1 MDHFPRSLHQPAM
14 QAITFA
20 PPNQPP
26 PDGSRFLIDN
36 SQDSDRTDTNIAFM
50 KGPKRKRLAKA
61 CDACHKS
68 KRRCDG
74 TAPCSNCYFA
84 SKKCTYTD
92 ASGRPVPA
100 PRPRK
105 GDNTDALADSRQ
117 GSYATYPDGTQ
128 GNQPSFVVPAL
139 HQDEALGAQVDPD
152 EDIPSRKRF
161 RPDPGQST
169 SPTETPLRGLA
180 PPSLPSTERSLERD
194 PSLTREL
201 VQLFFAHRQ
210 PQRMVIHEPSFHHA
224 LSHGLVPPYLL
235 LSICALAAPLSQ
247 RPCFKEGGS
256 RFAGEVFFQEAMSL
270 MFDKDQNLICER
282 NLATAQALCLLQLH
296 DRMAKSSW
304 RGQYHV
310 YALEVI
316 EQLGAYQADNPIL
329 TPAPSLEF
337 IDAAIERECARRVFW
352 LIYISDALGSVL
364 YRRPILADDSQLKI
378 RLPVDETTFLFTV
391 HDAVPEYL
399 NKPSPLSRSE
409 TGQLTRVLAIHEK
422 IEKAMDDFN
431 NRESGKHPVN
441 ILLDLDAK
449 LNAWDGSLPDSL
461 CFTDENLAIHMSL
474 FATNS
479 NVGAWCFCAMHII
492 HCSCVFALNQAR
504 KRCRTAIPGGPTWAR
519 ERLNK
524 ILAALGDR
532 AKKSILLGVAIWPLF
547 KYCNGED
554 PRLLEWSSQFEE
566 VYGVRIQDLAPPAPD
581 YTNNVRPPPPAEG
594 RMHPAASSSGG
605 SHDSTPVPSH
615 SQEATVPQIAASPV
629 YAPPGRLPPDARL
642 FGQPSFGD
650 VRAHAHPPLPPQ
662 PDPREK
668 RNIAHDAN
676 IDPALQMP
684 PNPRHLNTEPV
695 SAVSPAL
702 SLPSL
707 KSSGLLDWQR
717 ANEANPSPSSAGWQ
731 ASGQHLP
738 APSQGSR
745 DATGSPFPSASH
757 VDYSTRP
764 AVATASTGMPVG
776 LPWLA
781 SESTVS
787 RSS

>member
-1 MDHFPRSLHQPAM
+1 MDHFARSLQQPAM

-26 PDGSRFLIDN
+26 PDGSRFLVDN
-36 SQDSDRTDTNIAFM
+36 SQDSDRMDANIAFM

-105 GDNTDALADSRQ
+105 GDNTDAPADPRQ
-117 GSYATYPDGTQ
+117 GSYATHPDGTQ
-128 GNQPSFVVPAL
+128 GNQPSFTVHAL
-139 HQDEALGAQVDPD
+139 QKDEALGTHVDPD

-161 RPDPGQST
+161 RPDLGQST
-169 SPTETPLRGLA
+169 SPIETSLRGLA
-180 PPSLPSTERSLERD
+180 PPPLPNTERSLERD

-201 VQLFFAHRQ
+201 VHLFFAHRQ
-210 PQRMVIHEPSFHHA
+210 PQRMIIHEPSFHHA
-224 LSHGLVPPYLL
+224 LSHGLVPSYLL
-235 LSICALAAPLSQ
+235 LAICALAAPLSQ

-256 RFAGEVFFQEAMSL
+256 RFAGEVFFQEAVSL
-270 MFDKDQNLICER
+270 MFDKDQNLICDR

-310 YALEVI
+310 YAFEII
-316 EQLGAYQADNPIL
+316 EQLGVYRADNPIL
-329 TPAPSLEF
+329 TPTPSLEF
-337 IDAAIERECARRVFW
+337 IDASIERECARRIFW
-352 LIYISDALGSVL
+352 LIHITDVLGSVL
-364 YRRPILADDSQLKI
+364 YQRPMLAEESQLKL

-391 HDAVPEYL
+391 HDAIPEYL
-399 NKPSPLSRSE
+399 DKPSPLSRSE
-409 TGQLTRVLAIHEK
+409 TGQLTRVLSIHER
-422 IEKAMDDFN
+422 IEKAMEEFE

-441 ILLDLDAK
+441 TLLDLDNK
-449 LNAWDGSLPDSL
+449 LNAWDRSLPESL
-461 CFTDENLAIHMSL
+461 RFTDENFATQMAL

-479 NVGAWCFCAMHII
+479 NMGAWCFCVMHII
-492 HCSCVFALNQAR
+492 HCSCVYALNHAR

-519 ERLNK
+519 ERLYK

-532 AKKSILLGVAIWPLF
+532 AKKSILLALAIWPLF
-547 KYCNGED
+547 KYCKERTQ
-554 PRLLEWSSQFEE
+554 RLHEWSSQVEE
-566 VYGVRIQDLAPPAPD
+566 MFGVRIPDLAPPPPD
-581 YTNNVRPPPPAEG
+581 YTNN
-594 RMHPAASSSGG
+594 STISTWQSNSGG

-615 SQEATVPQIAASPV
+615 SPEAAAPQIATSPV
-629 YAPPGRLPPDARL
+629 YPPPVRPPPDARF
-642 FGQPSFGD
+642 FGQPPFGD
-650 VRAHAHPPLPPQ
+650 VRAHAHPPPPPQ
-662 PDPREK
+662 PDSREK

-684 PNPRHLNTEPV
+684 PNPRHMNTEPV
-695 SAVSPAL
+695 AVVSPAL

-717 ANEANPSPSSAGWQ
+717 ANEGNPSPSSASWQ

-738 APSQGSR
+738 AASQGSR
-745 DATGSPFPSASH
+745 DETGSPFPSAPQ

-764 AVATASTGMPVG
+764 TVATASTSMPVG

>member
-1 MDHFPRSLHQPAM
+1 MDQFPRSLQQPAM

-26 PDGSRFLIDN
+26 PDGSRFLVDTP
-36 SQDSDRTDTNIAFM
+36 QDSDRMDANIAFM

-105 GDNTDALADSRQ
+105 GDNTDAPADPRQ
-117 GSYATYPDGTQ
+117 ASYATYPDGTQ
-128 GNQPSFVVPAL
+128 GHQPSFTVHAL
-139 HQDEALGAQVDPD
+139 QNDETQVDPD

-161 RPDPGQST
+161 RPDLGQST
-169 SPTETPLRGLA
+169 SPIETSLRGLA
-180 PPSLPSTERSLERD
+180 PPPLPSTERSLERD

-201 VQLFFAHRQ
+201 VHLFFAHRQ

-224 LSHGLVPPYLL
+224 LTHGLVPSYLL

-256 RFAGEVFFQEAMSL
+256 RFAGEVFFQEAVSL

-310 YALEVI
+310 YAFEII
-316 EQLGAYQADNPIL
+316 EQLGVYQADNPIL
-329 TPAPSLEF
+329 TPAPSPEF
-337 IDAAIERECARRVFW
+337 IDASIERECARRIFW
-352 LIYISDALGSVL
+352 LIHITDVLGSVL
-364 YRRPILADDSQLKI
+364 YQRPMLAEESQLKL

-391 HDAVPEYL
+391 HDAIPEYL
-399 NKPSPLSRSE
+399 DRPSPLSRSE
-409 TGQLTRVLAIHEK
+409 TGQLTRVLSIHGK
-422 IEKAMDDFN
+422 IEKTMEQFE
-431 NRESGKHPVN
+431 NRESGKHPVSA
-441 ILLDLDAK
+441 LLDLDNK
-449 LNAWDGSLPDSL
+449 LNAWYGSLPDSL
-461 CFTDENLAIHMSL
+461 CFTDENFATQMAL

-479 NVGAWCFCAMHII
+479 NMGAWCFCVMHII
-492 HCSCVFALNQAR
+492 HCSCVYALDHAR
-504 KRCRTAIPGGPTWAR
+504 KRCRTAMPGGPTGAH
-519 ERLNK
+519 ERLYK

-532 AKKSILLGVAIWPLF
+532 AKKSILLALAIWPLF
-547 KYCNGED
+547 KYSKE
-554 PRLLEWSSQFEE
+554 RTSKLYEWSGQVEE
-566 VYGVRIQDLAPPAPD
+566 MFGVRIPDLAPMPPD
-581 YTNNVRPPPPAEG
+581 YTNDVRPPPSAEG
-594 RMHPAASSSGG
+594 RMHSGG
-605 SHDSTPVPSH
+605 SHGSTPVPSH
-615 SQEATVPQIAASPV
+615 SPEAAASQIATSPV
-629 YAPPGRLPPDARL
+629 YSPPVRPPPDARF
-642 FGQPSFGD
+642 FGQPPFGD
-650 VRAHAHPPLPPQ
+650 VRAHAHPPPPPQ

-684 PNPRHLNTEPV
+684 PNPRHMNTEPV
-695 SAVSPAL
+695 AAVSPAL

-717 ANEANPSPSSAGWQ
+717 ANEGNPSPSSASWQ

-745 DATGSPFPSASH
+745 DETGSPFPSAPH

-764 AVATASTGMPVG
+764 AVATASTSTPVG

>member
-1 MDHFPRSLHQPAM
+1 MDHFARSLQQPAI

-26 PDGSRFLIDN
+26 PDGSRFLIDTP
-36 SQDSDRTDTNIAFM
+36 QDPDRADTNIAFM

-105 GDNTDALADSRQ
+105 GGNTDAPPDPRQ
-117 GSYATYPDGTQ
+117 GSCVTYPENIQ
-128 GNQPSFVVPAL
+128 GNQPSFVVHGL
-139 HQDEALGAQVDPD
+139 QQDEVLGTQVDPD

-161 RPDPGQST
+161 RPDLGQST
-169 SPTETPLRGLA
+169 SPVETSFRGLA
-180 PPSLPSTERSLERD
+180 PPSLPSTQRSLERD

-201 VQLFFAHRQ
+201 VHLFFAHRQ
-210 PQRMVIHEPSFHHA
+210 PQRMIIHEPSFHHA
-224 LSHGLVPPYLL
+224 LSHGLVPSYLL

-256 RFAGEVFFQEAMSL
+256 RFAGEVFFSEAMSI
-270 MFDKDQNLICER
+270 MFDKGQNLICER

-304 RGQYHV
+304 TGQYHV
-310 YALEVI
+310 YALDII
-316 EQLGAYQADNPIL
+316 EQLGVYQADNPIL
-329 TPAPSLEF
+329 TPTPSLEF
-337 IDAAIERECARRVFW
+337 IDASIERECARRVFW
-352 LIYISDALGSVL
+352 LIHISDALGSVL
-364 YRRPILADDSQLKI
+364 YRRPILAEESQLKL

-399 NKPSPLSRSE
+399 DKPSPSSRSE
-409 TGQLTRVLAIHEK
+409 TGQLIRVLSIHER
-422 IEKAMDDFN
+422 IEKTMDEFN
-431 NRESGKHPVN
+431 KRESGRHPVN
-441 ILLDLDAK
+441 ALLDLDTK
-449 LNAWDGSLPDSL
+449 LNAWDESLPDSL
-461 CFTDENLAIHMSL
+461 CFTDENLAIQMSL
-474 FATNS
+474 FATSS

-504 KRCRTAIPGGPTWAR
+504 MRCRTAMPGGPTWAR
-519 ERLNK
+519 ERLTK

-532 AKKSILLGVAIWPLF
+532 AKKSIILGVALWPLS
-547 KYCNGED
+547 KYCGD
-554 PRLLEWSSQFEE
+554 KSQRLMELSSEFEE
-566 VYGVRIQDLAPPAPD
+566 AFGVRIQDLAPPVPD
-581 YTNNVRPPPPAEG
+581 YTDDVQPAEG
-594 RMHPAASSSGG
+594 MHPVASNSGG
-605 SHDSTPVPSH
+605 SHGSTPVS
-615 SQEATVPQIAASPV
+615 SNSLDAAAPQLAASPV
-629 YAPPGRLPPDARL
+629 YAPPGRPSPDARF

-650 VRAHAHPPLPPQ
+650 VRAHAHPPHPPQ

-668 RNIAHDAN
+668 RNIPHDAN

-684 PNPRHLNTEPV
+684 PNSRQMNTEPV

-717 ANEANPSPSSAGWQ
+717 ANEGNSSPSSASWQ

-738 APSQGSR
+738 APCQGSR
-745 DATGSPFPSASH
+745 DTTGPPFPSASH
-757 VDYSTRP
+757 IDYSTRP
-764 AVATASTGMPVG
+764 AMATASTSMPVG

-787 RSS
+787 RLS

>member
-1 MDHFPRSLHQPAM
+1 MDHFPRSLQQPAI

-26 PDGSRFLIDN
+26 PDGARFLIDT
-36 SQDSDRTDTNIAFM
+36 SQDPDRTDTNIAFM

-105 GDNTDALADSRQ
+105 GNNTNVPPDPRQ
-117 GSYATYPDGTQ
+117 GSCATYPDGAQ
-128 GNQPSFVVPAL
+128 GNQPSFVVHAL
-139 HQDEALGAQVDPD
+139 QQDEALGTQVDPD
-152 EDIPSRKRF
+152 EDVLPRKRF
-161 RPDPGQST
+161 RPDLGQSASPIET
-169 SPTETPLRGLA
+169 SLRGLA
-180 PPSLPSTERSLERD
+180 PPSLPTTQRSLERD

-201 VQLFFAHRQ
+201 VHLFFADRQ
-210 PQRMVIHEPSFHHA
+210 PQRMIIHEPSFHHA
-224 LSHGLVPPYLL
+224 LSHGLVPPHLL
-235 LSICALAAPLSQ
+235 LSVCALAAPLSQ
-247 RPCFKEGGS
+247 RPCFKERGS

-304 RGQYHV
+304 RGNYHV

-316 EQLGAYQADNPIL
+316 EQLGVYKADNPIL
-329 TPAPSLEF
+329 TPTPSLEF
-337 IDAAIERECARRVFW
+337 IDASIERECARRIFW
-352 LIYISDALGSVL
+352 LIYICDTMGSVL
-364 YRRPILADDSQLKI
+364 YQRPMLADEAQLKL

-399 NKPSPLSRSE
+399 DNPSSSSRSE
-409 TGQLTRVLAIHEK
+409 TGQLIRVLSIHEK
-422 IEKAMDDFN
+422 IERTMDVFN
-431 NRESGKHPVN
+431 ERESGRHPVTVN
-441 ILLDLDAK
+441 TLLDLDAK

-461 CFTDENLAIHMSL
+461 CFTDENLAIQMSL
-474 FATNS
+474 FATSS

-504 KRCRTAIPGGPTWAR
+504 KRCRTGMPGGPTWAH

-524 ILAALGDR
+524 IIAALGGR
-532 AKKSILLGVAIWPLF
+532 AKKTIILAIAIWPLS
-547 KYCNGED
+547 KYCQDNS
-554 PRLLEWSSQFEE
+554 PRFLELSSAVEE
-566 VYGVRIQDLAPPAPD
+566 VFGVRIHDLATPAPD
-581 YTNNVRPPPPAEG
+581 YTDDVQPAED
-594 RMHPAASSSGG
+594 MLPVVSSSGG
-605 SHDSTPVPSH
+605 SHGSTPVS
-615 SQEATVPQIAASPV
+615 SNSLEIVTPQIAASPV
-629 YAPPGRLPPDARL
+629 YAPPGRPPPDARF

-668 RNIAHDAN
+668 RNIPHDAN

-684 PNPRHLNTEPV
+684 PNPRHMITEPV
-695 SAVSPAL
+695 PAVSPAL

-717 ANEANPSPSSAGWQ
+717 ANEGIPSPSSASWQ
-731 ASGQHLP
+731 ASGQHIP
-738 APSQGSR
+738 APSQSSR
-745 DATGSPFPSASH
+745 DATGSTFPSASH
-757 VDYSTRP
+757 VDYSTRS
-764 AVATASTGMPVG
+764 AVATASTSMPVG

>member
-1 MDHFPRSLHQPAM
+1 MDQFPRSLQQPAM

-26 PDGSRFLIDN
+26 PDGSRFLVDTP
-36 SQDSDRTDTNIAFM
+36 QDSDRMDANIAFM

-105 GDNTDALADSRQ
+105 GDNTDAPADPRQ
-117 GSYATYPDGTQ
+117 ASYATYPDGTQ
-128 GNQPSFVVPAL
+128 GHQPSFTVHAL
-139 HQDEALGAQVDPD
+139 QNDETQVDPD

-161 RPDPGQST
+161 RPDLGQST
-169 SPTETPLRGLA
+169 SPIENPLRGLA
-180 PPSLPSTERSLERD
+180 PPTLPSTERSLERD

-201 VQLFFAHRQ
+201 VHLFFAHRQ

-247 RPCFKEGGS
+247 RPCFKEGRS

-304 RGQYHV
+304 RGQYHA

-316 EQLGAYQADNPIL
+316 EQLGVYQADNPIL
-329 TPAPSLEF
+329 TPTPSLEF
-337 IDAAIERECARRVFW
+337 IDASIERECARRVFW

-364 YRRPILADDSQLKI
+364 YGRPMLAAESQLNL

-391 HDAVPEYL
+391 HDAVPAHLIRQEYL
-399 NKPSPLSRSE
+399 DKPSPLSRSE
-409 TGQLTRVLAIHEK
+409 TGQLTRVLSLHEK
-422 IEKAMDDFN
+422 IEKTMDEFN
-431 NRESGKHPVN
+431 NRGSGRHPVN
-441 ILLDLDAK
+441 TLLDLDTK

-461 CFTDENLAIHMSL
+461 CFTDENLAIQMSL

-492 HCSCVFALNQAR
+492 HCSCVFALNQVGHLDIDLKCSGAH
-504 KRCRTAIPGGPTWAR
+504 KTYGYGDTLCRLGSVAVRLCPEVQRGRAS
-519 ERLNK
+519 LNK
-524 ILAALGDR
+524 ILAALGER
-532 AKKSILLGVAIWPLF
+532 AKKSILLGIAIWPLF
-547 KYCNGED
+547 KYSKE
-554 PRLLEWSSQFEE
+554 RTSKLYEWSGQVEE
-566 VYGVRIQDLAPPAPD
+566 MFGVRIPDLAPMPPD
-581 YTNNVRPPPPAEG
+581 YTNDVACIHHSLEAAASQIATSPVYSPPVRPPP
-594 RMHPAASSSGG
+594 
-605 SHDSTPVPSH
+605 
-615 SQEATVPQIAASPV
+615 
-629 YAPPGRLPPDARL
+629 DAR
-642 FGQPSFGD
+642 FFVQSSFGD

-676 IDPALQMP
+676 IDPALQMA
-684 PNPRHLNTEPV
+684 PNPRHMNTEPV

-717 ANEANPSPSSAGWQ
+717 ANEGNPSPSSASWQ

-738 APSQGSR
+738 APSQGS
-745 DATGSPFPSASH
+745 
-757 VDYSTRP
+757 
-764 AVATASTGMPVG
+764 
-776 LPWLA
+776 
-781 SESTVS
+781 
-787 RSS
+787 

>member
-1 MDHFPRSLHQPAM
+1 M
-14 QAITFA
+14 
-20 PPNQPP
+20 
-26 PDGSRFLIDN
+26 
-36 SQDSDRTDTNIAFM
+36 DTNIAFM

-105 GDNTDALADSRQ
+105 GDNTDPPADPRQ
-117 GSYATYPDGTQ
+117 GSYPTYQDGTQ
-128 GNQPSFVVPAL
+128 GNQPSFIVHAL
-139 HQDEALGAQVDPD
+139 QQDEVLGTQVDPD
-152 EDIPSRKRF
+152 EDISSRKRF
-161 RPDPGQST
+161 RPDIGQST
-169 SPTETPLRGLA
+169 SPIETSLRGLA
-180 PPSLPSTERSLERD
+180 PPPLPSTERSLERD

-201 VQLFFAHRQ
+201 VHLFFAHRQ
-210 PQRMVIHEPSFHHA
+210 PQRMIIHEPSFHHA
-224 LSHGLVPPYLL
+224 LSRGLVPPYLL
-235 LSICALAAPLSQ
+235 LSVCALAAPLSQ
-247 RPCFKEGGS
+247 RPCFKDGGS
-256 RFAGEVFFQEAMSL
+256 RFAGEMFFQEAMSL
-270 MFDKDQNLICER
+270 MFDKDKNLICER

-296 DRMAKSSW
+296 DRMAKSNW
-304 RGQYHV
+304 TGQYHV
-310 YALEVI
+310 HAFEII
-316 EQLGAYQADNPIL
+316 EQLGVYQADNPIL

-337 IDAAIERECARRVFW
+337 IDASIERECARRVFW
-352 LIYISDALGSVL
+352 LIHISDALGSVL
-364 YRRPILADDSQLKI
+364 YRRPMLAKESQLKL

-399 NKPSPLSRSE
+399 DKASPLSRSE
-409 TGQLTRVLAIHEK
+409 TGQLTRVLSIHER
-422 IEKAMDDFN
+422 IEKTMDEFE

-441 ILLDLDAK
+441 TLLDLDNK
-449 LNAWDGSLPDSL
+449 LNAWDESLPDSL
-461 CFTDENLAIHMSL
+461 CFTDENLAMQMSL

-479 NVGAWCFCAMHII
+479 NMGAWCFCVMHII
-492 HCSCVFALNQAR
+492 HCSCVYALDHAR
-504 KRCRTAIPGGPTWAR
+504 KRCRTAMPGGPTWAR
-519 ERLNK
+519 ERLYK
-524 ILAALGDR
+524 ILTALGDR
-532 AKKSILLGVAIWPLF
+532 AKKSILLAVAIWPLF
-547 KYCNGED
+547 KYCKERT
-554 PRLLEWSSQFEE
+554 PALYTWSSHVEE
-566 VYGVRIQDLAPPAPD
+566 VFGVRIPDLAPPPPD
-581 YTNNVRPPPPAEG
+581 YTDVRPPPPMEG
-594 RMHPAASSSGG
+594 RVHPVASSSGG
-605 SHDSTPVPSH
+605 SHSSTPVPSH
-615 SQEATVPQIAASPV
+615 MPEAAAPQIAASPV
-629 YAPPGRLPPDARL
+629 YAPPVRPPSDARF

-684 PNPRHLNTEPV
+684 PNPRHMNTEPV

-717 ANEANPSPSSAGWQ
+717 ANEGNPSPSSASWQ

-738 APSQGSR
+738 APSQGPR

-757 VDYSTRP
+757 VDYSARP
-764 AVATASTGMPVG
+764 VVATASTSMPVG

>member
-1 MDHFPRSLHQPAM
+1 M
-14 QAITFA
+14 QSITFA

-26 PDGSRFLIDN
+26 PDGSRFLVD
-36 SQDSDRTDTNIAFM
+36 STHDSDRTETNIAFM

-100 PRPRK
+100 PRPFK
-105 GDNTDALADSRQ
+105 GDHPDAPTDTRQGSFAAFPDGSQSSFVNPTQQGDALA
-117 GSYATYPDGTQ
+117 
-128 GNQPSFVVPAL
+128 V
-139 HQDEALGAQVDPD
+139 QVDTD
-152 EDIPSRKRF
+152 DDTASRKRF
-161 RPDPGQST
+161 RPELAQSS
-169 SPTETPLRGLA
+169 SPAETPGRGLA

-201 VQLFFAHRQ
+201 VYPGAVFFAHRQ

-224 LSHGLVPPYLL
+224 LAHGLVPPYLL
-235 LSICALAAPLSQ
+235 LAICAVAAPLSQ
-247 RPCFKEGGS
+247 RSSFKEARS

-270 MFDKDQNLICER
+270 MFDKDHNLVCGKT
-282 NLATAQALCLLQLH
+282 LATAQALILLQLH

-304 RGQYHV
+304 RGRYHE
-310 YALEVI
+310 YALEVL
-316 EQLGAYQADNPIL
+316 EHLGVYQADNPIL

-337 IDAAIERECARRVFW
+337 IDTAIERECARRVFW

-364 YRRPILADDSQLKI
+364 YRRPILATETQLKL

-399 NKPSPLSRSE
+399 DKPSPSSRSE
-409 TGQLTRVLAIHEK
+409 TGQLIRVLSIHEK
-422 IEKAMDDFN
+422 IEKTMDIFN
-431 NRESGKHPVN
+431 NRESGIHPVN
-441 ILLDLDAK
+441 ALLDLEAK
-449 LNAWDGSLPDSL
+449 LNAWDESLPDTL
-461 CFTDENLAIHMSL
+461 RFTDENLAVQMSL

-479 NVGAWCFCAMHII
+479 NVGAWCFCAMHVI
-492 HCSCVFALNQAR
+492 HCSCVFGLNQAR
-504 KRCRTAIPGGPTWAR
+504 QRCRTAMPGGPTWAHD
-519 ERLNK
+519 RLNK
-524 ILAALGDR
+524 ILASLGER
-532 AKKSILLGVAIWPLF
+532 AGKSVLLGSALWPLF
-547 KYCNGED
+547 KYCNADD

-581 YTNNVRPPPPAEG
+581 YTQDPPPPPPAQARLHSG
-594 RMHPAASSSGG
+594 TSSSGG
-605 SHDSTPVPSH
+605 SSGSTPPPRNSLDVSVP
-615 SQEATVPQIAASPV
+615 
-629 YAPPGRLPPDARL
+629 YAPPGRTPTDSRF
-642 FGQPSFGD
+642 FGQPSFAD
-650 VRAHAHPPLPPQ
+650 VRVHAHPPLPPQ

-668 RNIAHDAN
+668 RNAVHDVN

-684 PNPRHLNTEPV
+684 SNPNPRVQVNTDPLP
-695 SAVSPAL
+695 AATPAL

-717 ANEANPSPSSAGWQ
+717 ANEGAQPPGSANWPP
-731 ASGQHLP
+731 SGQHR
-738 APSQGSR
+738 AIARQDSR
-745 DATGSPFPSASH
+745 DATRSPFPSHIDHST
-757 VDYSTRP
+757 STRP
-764 AVATASTGMPVG
+764 TVATASTSMPVG
-776 LPWLA
+776 LQWLA

-787 RSS
+787 RSG

>member
-1 MDHFPRSLHQPAM
+1 MDHFPRSLQQPTM

-26 PDGSRFLIDN
+26 PDGSRFLIDT
-36 SQDSDRTDTNIAFM
+36 SQDSDRMDANIAFM

-105 GDNTDALADSRQ
+105 GDNTDASPDPRQ
-117 GSYATYPDGTQ
+117 GSYATYPDGAQ
-128 GNQPSFVVPAL
+128 GNQPSFIVHAPQ
-139 HQDEALGAQVDPD
+139 QDEVPGTQVDPE
-152 EDIPSRKRF
+152 EDILSRKRF
-161 RPDPGQST
+161 RPDLGQST
-169 SPTETPLRGLA
+169 SPIETPLRGLA
-180 PPSLPSTERSLERD
+180 PPLSSTERSLERD

-201 VQLFFAHRQ
+201 VHLFFAHRQ
-210 PQRMVIHEPSFHHA
+210 PQRMIIHEPSFHYA
-224 LSHGLVPPYLL
+224 LSHGRVPDYLL

-256 RFAGEVFFQEAMSL
+256 RFAGEVFFQEALSL
-270 MFDKDQNLICER
+270 MFDKDQNLICGR

-296 DRMAKSSW
+296 ERMAKSSW
-304 RGQYHV
+304 RGQYQV
-310 YALEVI
+310 YAFQVI
-316 EQLGAYQADNPIL
+316 EQLGVYQADYPIL
-329 TPAPSLEF
+329 TPTPSPEI
-337 IDAAIERECARRVFW
+337 IDASIERECARRVFW
-352 LIYISDALGSVL
+352 LTYITDSLGSVL
-364 YRRPILADDSQLKI
+364 YQRPMLAEESQLKT

-399 NKPSPLSRSE
+399 DKPSPLSRSE
-409 TGQLTRVLAIHEK
+409 TGQLARVLSIHEK
-422 IEKAMDDFN
+422 IEKSMAEFN
-431 NRESGKHPVN
+431 NRESGRHPVN
-441 ILLDLDAK
+441 ALLDLDAK
-449 LNAWDGSLPDSL
+449 LNAWNDSLPESL
-461 CFTDENLAIHMSL
+461 CFTDENLAIQMSL

-492 HCSCVFALNQAR
+492 HCSCVFALNDAR
-504 KRCRTAIPGGPTWAR
+504 KRCRTAVPGGPTWAR
-519 ERLNK
+519 ERIEN
-524 ILAALGDR
+524 ILTALGDR
-532 AKKSILLGVAIWPLF
+532 AKKSILLGIAIWPLF
-547 KYCNGED
+547 KYCKEKEQ
-554 PRLLEWSSQFEE
+554 RLYDWSSQFQE
-566 VYGVRIQDLAPPAPD
+566 VFGVRIQDLAPPAPD
-581 YTNNVRPPPPAEG
+581 NDDDVLPPSEC
-594 RMHPAASSSGG
+594 RMHPVASSSGG

-615 SQEATVPQIAASPV
+615 SLEAAAPQITTSPA
-629 YAPPGRLPPDARL
+629 YAPPARPPPDVRF

-650 VRAHAHPPLPPQ
+650 VRAHVHPSLPPQ

-684 PNPRHLNTEPV
+684 PNARQMNTEPV
-695 SAVSPAL
+695 SAISPAL

-717 ANEANPSPSSAGWQ
+717 ANEGNPSPSSTSWQ
-731 ASGQHLP
+731 ALGQHLP
-738 APSQGSR
+738 GPSQGSR

-757 VDYSTRP
+757 VDYSTRST
-764 AVATASTGMPVG
+764 VATASTSMPVG